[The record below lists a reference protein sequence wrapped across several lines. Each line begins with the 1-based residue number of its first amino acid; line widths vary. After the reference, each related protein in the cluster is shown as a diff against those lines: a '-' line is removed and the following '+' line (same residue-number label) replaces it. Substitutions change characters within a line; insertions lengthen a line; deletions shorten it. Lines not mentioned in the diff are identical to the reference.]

1 MYDPRFIALLE
12 EAVGAENAAT
22 ALAAFGEEAS
32 VSIRLNPWK
41 RTLFS
46 EGTGP
51 QSDATADPAPPA
63 GAVPLP
69 WSPCGYLL
77 GERPSFTLDPL
88 FHAGAY
94 YVQDSSAMFVGA
106 LFRSLVHARED
117 RPLRVLDLCAAPGG
131 KTTDLAASLRAL
143 CGDRFLLVANEVMAA
158 RAAVLRENVARWGD
172 PCVVVTS
179 ADPAAFA
186 SLGGWF
192 DLILADV
199 PCSGEGMFRKDAEA
213 IAAWSEAAVALCEA
227 RARRIVADVWPAL
240 AEGGLLLYAT
250 CTFNRRENDG
260 NVAWIARELGAEIL
274 PPLPASVL
282 PAPTAPTV
290 MPGPTVLPAPT
301 APTVMPGPT
310 APTVMPGP
318 TGHLLPTDHGT
329 LLLPGLVPGEGQFAA
344 ALRKTVPAPPCRTA
358 RPGREVP
365 PPQLPG
371 GLLEGEYRV
380 RMHGPLAVAVPAAI
394 TAEVETVRSLRPLSA
409 GVALGELKGC
419 DFVPSADLA
428 LCIALG
434 KEAYPRRSV
443 DRETSLQYLHRDA
456 LVLPDAPRGYVL
468 LEYEGVPLGFVK
480 NLGSRCN
487 NLLPPGRRIRMDIG

>member
-1 MYDPRFIALLE
+1 M
-12 EAVGAENAAT
+12 
-22 ALAAFGEEAS
+22 
-32 VSIRLNPWK
+32 
-41 RTLFS
+41 
-46 EGTGP
+46 
-51 QSDATADPAPPA
+51 
-63 GAVPLP
+63 
-69 WSPCGYLL
+69 
-77 GERPSFTLDPL
+77 
-88 FHAGAY
+88 
-94 YVQDSSAMFVGA
+94 
-106 LFRSLVHARED
+106 RSL
-117 RPLRVLDLCAAPGG
+117 RPC
-131 KTTDLAASLRAL
+131 TTDLAASLRAL

-186 SLGGWF
+186 SLGGRF

-282 PAPTAPTV
+282 P
-290 MPGPTVLPAPT
+290 
-301 APTVMPGPT
+301 
-310 APTVMPGP
+310 GP

-394 TAEVETVRSLRPLSA
+394 AAEVETVRSLRPLSA

-443 DRETSLQYLHRDA
+443 DRETALQYLHRDA